1 MEFWEY
7 SVSSEQN
14 VAVLCLDQHRSLT
27 YGAVPSGGFTLPAM
41 GTSIDQWLR
50 ETNPVELVDDIWQ
63 RLQEDRP
70 WQGVLQVPGWGRVR
84 MLVVNRHASRDSLL
98 ILRPV
103 PGSVSLGPQK
113 KVTSWHTMMRH
124 FYALPFSLRYA
135 GYMGSLV
142 LLSLLASW
150 AAWTGHAGLLTAFVS
165 INIVMAVVSSWFM
178 QHTVGRSLQEAMQCF
193 AAIAQG
199 NLGTS
204 IDVYREDDAGLLLAQ
219 LASMQ
224 ASLNLM
230 TVQISEAS
238 RQLLREETHV
248 EQALI
253 ALRKQSQGQDSAVGL
268 VSQAVH
274 QVTQSVQTVSLSA
287 SQADV
292 AAHQSLERVNSG
304 GKQVQQGVDSFSTLA
319 TMVQGFAED
328 MAGLNQAAQ
337 GISLVT
343 QVIAEIAAQTN
354 LLALNAAIE
363 AARAGEA
370 GRGFA
375 VVADEVRTLATR
387 TGQSTADITRMVQD
401 IQTRSSRASDEMSQS
416 VDEVHRQQAL
426 MRETLVSF
434 AQIEQGSRH
443 VTEMAEAINQSALQQ
458 VGATAQVGAS
468 IMDMNRLIQASS
480 ESINHVQ
487 DALGALHQTAEHLQD
502 LLQRYRQVD

>member
-1 MEFWEY
+1 M
-7 SVSSEQN
+7 SSEQT
-14 VAVLCLDQHRSLT
+14 VAVLCLDQHRCLT
-27 YGAVPSGGFTLPAM
+27 YRAVPSTWASPPDM
-41 GTSIDQWLR
+41 GVSVDRLLR
-50 ETNPVELVDDIWQ
+50 ENNAGELVEGIWQ

-70 WQGVLQVPGWGRVR
+70 WQGVVQIPGWGRVS
-84 MLVVNRHASRDSLL
+84 MLVVNRYASQDSLL
-98 ILRPV
+98 ILRPA
-103 PGSVSLGPQK
+103 PGSAPMGPQQR
-113 KVTSWHTMMRH
+113 VTSLHALMRH

-142 LLSLLASW
+142 LLSLLGSW
-150 AAWTGHAGLLTAFVS
+150 AAWTGHAFLLTAFIGV
-165 INIVMAVVSSWFM
+165 NIGMAVVSSWFM

-193 AAIAQG
+193 VAIAQG

-204 IDVYREDDAGLLLAQ
+204 IDVYREDDAGLLLAH

-238 RQLLREETHV
+238 RQLLQEETHV

-253 ALRKQSQGQDSAVGL
+253 ALRKQSQGQDSAVAV

-274 QVTQSVQTVSLSA
+274 QVTQSVQSVSMSA

-292 AAHQSLERVNSG
+292 AAHQSLERVNAG

-319 TMVQGFAED
+319 AMVQGFAED
-328 MAGLNQAAQ
+328 MTGLNQAAQ

-401 IQTRSSRASDEMSQS
+401 IQTRSSRASEEMTQS
-416 VDEVHRQQAL
+416 VDEVHRQQTL

-434 AQIEQGSRH
+434 AQIEQGSMH

-458 VGATAQVGAS
+458 VGATAKVGAS
-468 IMDMNRLIQASS
+468 IMDMTRLIEASA
-480 ESINHVQ
+480 ESINHVE
-487 DALGALHQTAEHLQD
+487 DALGSLHQTAEHLQD
-502 LLQRYRQVD
+502 LLQRYRQD